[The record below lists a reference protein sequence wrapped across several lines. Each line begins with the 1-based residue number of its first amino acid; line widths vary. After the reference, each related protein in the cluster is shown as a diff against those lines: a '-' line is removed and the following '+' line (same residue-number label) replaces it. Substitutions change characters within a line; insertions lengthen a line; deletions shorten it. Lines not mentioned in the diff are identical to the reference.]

1 MGLLTEFE
9 KIANARHHG
18 GSQQGGLMTSGIE
31 WSNNDGAKVS
41 HCGNYR
47 INATGWDRG
56 RKSIYQLRVKLVDLP
71 RGNSRRLGNG
81 ATQKGIALKRRTGT
95 AALAVPP
102 SILISRRS
110 NAIIPEWRKPPEQT
124 STRS

>member
-56 RKSIYQLRVKLVDLP
+56 RKSIYQLRVKLVDGWHTHP
-71 RGNSRRLGNG
+71 ETFTR
-81 ATQKGIALKRRTGT
+81 QKDAK
-95 AALAVPP
+95 AEAV
-102 SILISRRS
+102 RM
-110 NAIIPEWRKPPEQT
+110 EEG
-124 STRS
+124 